1 MPVDS
6 LAAVDGHFLFKV
18 VKMSNLTRGEK
29 AAYAIIAK
37 LESER
42 DALRKQLDH
51 GDEKPVSNEKKESIA
66 EWKEQK
72 DRELEKRAAIN
83 QPAKPAIPEDMTL
96 VPKAEFAALETELRR
111 ASRKGNLN
119 CDIDPM
125 WDALSEAMLATADKC
140 HD

>member
-72 DRELEKRAAIN
+72 DRELEKRAALN
-83 QPAKPAIPEDMTL
+83 QQATPEGYQLVQIVPTHAMMRDGIWAIKSAGD
-96 VPKAEFAALETELRR
+96 
-111 ASRKGNLN
+111 ASLIEKV
-119 CDIDPM
+119 
-125 WDALSEAMLATADKC
+125 DAVYSAMLAVADKR